1 MKLKYTYSL
10 SFLVVLLSGLG
21 VTAQKQPTPFDYIP
35 DATYGEIADRIAC
48 IEGDIPLVFNE
59 RVKSFVD
66 YFTVRNRDYSRGV
79 MNRADYYFDLF
90 EPFLEKYDIPKELKY
105 LAIVESGLKPNA
117 ISTASA
123 VGLWQFI
130 PSTGKMY
137 GLRYD
142 WYTDDRMDP
151 LLATDAACRHLRDL
165 YNTFDDW
172 ELAIAAYNCGPGNV
186 RKAIRRS
193 GYKKRFWDIYSFLPR
208 ETRSYLPQFVA
219 IAYTMNYREEHNL
232 YPDESFLIPEYDTIH
247 VKQYMHLETL
257 ADQLSICLDDL
268 LLLNPSIKRG
278 AIPEHTLGFDLK
290 VPIEVMQDL
299 VDRREFLYDTASKVG
314 KEHLAMLAKNTP
326 GSTYGRDKIYYRV
339 RSGDVLGTIARD
351 YHVRVSDIKAWNNL
365 NSNMIRVGQRL
376 SVWVLPSYSS
386 STKDLYASAQTQS
399 RPKPSPNVVLT
410 PAQKLYRVQNG
421 DTLWDISQKSKVSI
435 EMLKSLNNLRGNTIH
450 PGQQLVLGSD

>member
-1 MKLKYTYSL
+1 
-10 SFLVVLLSGLG
+10 
-21 VTAQKQPTPFDYIP
+21 
-35 DATYGEIADRIAC
+35 
-48 IEGDIPLVFNE
+48 
-59 RVKSFVD
+59 
-66 YFTVRNRDYSRGV
+66 
-79 MNRADYYFDLF
+79 
-90 EPFLEKYDIPKELKY
+90 
-105 LAIVESGLKPNA
+105 
-117 ISTASA
+117 
-123 VGLWQFI
+123 
-130 PSTGKMY
+130 
-137 GLRYD
+137 
-142 WYTDDRMDP
+142 
-151 LLATDAACRHLRDL
+151 
-165 YNTFDDW
+165 
-172 ELAIAAYNCGPGNV
+172 
-186 RKAIRRS
+186 
-193 GYKKRFWDIYSFLPR
+193 
-208 ETRSYLPQFVA
+208 
-219 IAYTMNYREEHNL
+219 MNYREEHNL

-410 PAQKLYRVQNG
+410 PGQKLYRVQNG